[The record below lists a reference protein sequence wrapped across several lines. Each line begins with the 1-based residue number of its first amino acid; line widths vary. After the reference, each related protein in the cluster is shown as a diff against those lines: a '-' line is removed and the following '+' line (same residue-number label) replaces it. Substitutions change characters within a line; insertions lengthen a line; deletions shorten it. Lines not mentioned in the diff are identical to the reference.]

1 MTLPGAVRK
10 NRRRTG
16 AESSRGVVQKNGV
29 TDEAFQTR
37 RRQLKREASATDDES
52 AGGNVTVPSSV
63 DGNAA
68 QCPGTLAAPSA
79 TSSLSSN
86 RVDLPCS
93 MSQGRRATAS
103 GAKQAAPATA
113 KVDGPSASQCKAD
126 GLQKFEQH
134 PTLKIDALDGEEF
147 LNAKDGLL
155 ARVGDMI
162 SKLGSEKKG
171 VIGDIRSEDSKLK
184 SRGGNTDDLDDDSE
198 TLVTA
203 LEAHVQALEETQSM
217 LKKAKKVALP
227 ELAELFNKV
236 VLEVNNLERQ
246 VNDHL
251 RCLKRKNNT
260 ASKGAKGCLPNRV
273 LRHWEMLRVAHNWS
287 TPFPRDTHSRVT
299 INKKKTMSAN
309 YDA

>member
-1 MTLPGAVRK
+1 MRSRLPH
-10 NRRRTG
+10 
-16 AESSRGVVQKNGV
+16 
-29 TDEAFQTR
+29 
-37 RRQLKREASATDDES
+37 
-52 AGGNVTVPSSV
+52 
-63 DGNAA
+63 
-68 QCPGTLAAPSA
+68 
-79 TSSLSSN
+79 
-86 RVDLPCS
+86 
-93 MSQGRRATAS
+93 
-103 GAKQAAPATA
+103 ATA

-162 SKLGSEKKG
+162 SKLGSEKKKG

-203 LEAHVQALEETQSM
+203 LQAHVQALEETQSM

-260 ASKGAKGCLPNRV
+260 ASKV
-273 LRHWEMLRVAHNWS
+273 LKAVYQTEYCAIGKCSDGAHNWS
-287 TPFPRDTHSRVT
+287 TLSLEIRTHE
-299 INKKKTMSAN
+299 
-309 YDA
+309 